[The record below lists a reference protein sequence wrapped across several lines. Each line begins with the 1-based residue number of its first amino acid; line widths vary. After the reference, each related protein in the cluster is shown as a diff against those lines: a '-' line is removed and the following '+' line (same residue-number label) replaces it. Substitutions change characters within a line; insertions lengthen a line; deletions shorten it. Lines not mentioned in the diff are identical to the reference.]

1 MAIVFNNGVSN
12 VKNTPAIITDTLIN
26 RPSATSVANGTL
38 FVATD
43 FQAIYTNLSGVW
55 VQVGKG

>member
-1 MAIVFNNGVSN
+1 MPVIINNGVNN

-26 RPSATSVANGTL
+26 RPIATTVSNGTL

-43 FQAIYTNLSGVW
+43 FQAIYTNLNGTW

>member
-1 MAIVFNNGVSN
+1 MPVIISNGVNN
-12 VKNTPAIITDTLIN
+12 VKNTPAIITDTLAN
-26 RPSATSVANGTL
+26 RPVATTVANGTL

-43 FQAIYTNLSGVW
+43 FQAIYTNLSGTW

>member
-1 MAIVFNNGVSN
+1 MPVIISNGVSN
-12 VKNTPAIITDTLIN
+12 VKNTPAIITDTLTN
-26 RPSATSVANGTL
+26 RPVASSVASGTL

-43 FQAIYTNLSGVW
+43 FQAIYTNLSGTW

>member
-1 MAIVFNNGVSN
+1 MPVIINNGVGN
-12 VKNTPAIITDTLIN
+12 VKNTPAIITDTLAN
-26 RPSATSVANGTL
+26 RPVATTVANGTL

-43 FQAIYTNLSGVW
+43 FQAIYTNLSGTW

>member
-1 MAIVFNNGVSN
+1 MPVIINNGVGN
-12 VKNTPAIITDTLIN
+12 VKNTPAIITDTLAS
-26 RPSATSVANGTL
+26 RPVATSTANGTL

-43 FQAIYTNLSGVW
+43 FQAIYTNLNGTW

>member
-1 MAIVFNNGVSN
+1 MPVIISNGVNN
-12 VKNTPAIITDTLIN
+12 VKNTPAIITDTLTN
-26 RPSATSVANGTL
+26 RPAATTVANGTL

-43 FQAIYTNLSGVW
+43 FQAIYTNLSGTW

>member
-1 MAIVFNNGVSN
+1 MPVIISNGVSN
-12 VKNTPAIITDTLIN
+12 VKNTPAIITDTLAN
-26 RPSATSVANGTL
+26 RPVATTVAIGTL

-43 FQAIYTNLSGVW
+43 FQAIYTNVAGAW